1 MYVQECA
8 RILFI
13 SEDVL
18 QREVGKYFNEYALKS
33 REERERGGTYT
44 DERKPAEAPDATAE
58 APRQPSAPAAAQHT
72 DAERELMADLRRHE
86 LGVARLVARY
96 GNYAFAEVLD
106 EDGNTS
112 PITVLEYIISDLE
125 ADGIRMVNPD
135 VALLMDA
142 AVRLSREA
150 WDEDLAR
157 ESARLQEIRARAF
170 AAGVEEIRQK
180 ATDMGSITAMER
192 SLNDRIDA
200 EYQAGLADFS
210 AGYLARLM
218 CSSADDTVRALATDL
233 VVETHILSKMHTK
246 YAHVPTERDLLP
258 ELVDRALFELKD
270 AIIWT
275 RIKDARRRLAGCGED
290 FERMMQVMA
299 ELKQLEEQRK
309 TVSKLIGDRVIAPRK

>member
-1 MYVQECA
+1 MFRDFKFY
-8 RILFI
+8 
-13 SEDVL
+13 
-18 QREVGKYFNEYALKS
+18 
-33 REERERGGTYT
+33 
-44 DERKPAEAPDATAE
+44 
-58 APRQPSAPAAAQHT
+58 
-72 DAERELMADLRRHE
+72 RHIP
-86 LGVARLVARY
+86 G
-96 GNYAFAEVLD
+96 
-106 EDGNTS
+106 
-112 PITVLEYIISDLE
+112 
-125 ADGIRMVNPD
+125 
-135 VALLMDA
+135 
-142 AVRLSREA
+142 LSRCISHFSRF
-150 WDEDLAR
+150 LVI
-157 ESARLQEIRARAF
+157 S
-170 AAGVEEIRQK
+170 
-180 ATDMGSITAMER
+180 S